1 MFYNDGKTQKPLGK
15 IELMETDTKGFIH
28 VATET
33 ATISKSEET
42 KRCVQYLPEY
52 PMIDTRDKGNIVYYY
67 LILDYAE

>member
-1 MFYNDGKTQKPLGK
+1 
-15 IELMETDTKGFIH
+15 METDTKGFTH

-33 ATISKSEET
+33 ATVSEES

-52 PMIDTRDKGNIVYYY
+52 PNIDTRDKGNIVYYY